1 MRRAPVAPGAV
12 AADDPD
18 FSRPVPG
25 DTAPDLDGRAERLDS
40 IVRLRTGR
48 AAELQPGCPPARLAV
63 LHGIPGV
70 EDAGAAASQ
79 GREPVPA
86 GRKAGFQTDSM
97 APRDGR
103 AGADASSFPS
113 LVRTIVPMRGV
124 FYRRAMPADLPV
136 PAARSS
142 SGRGSWLSSSR
153 DGRRGH
159 ATARAATRNR
169 AGRQYPHGRRRFVD
183 VHCRRDPHPGRRW
196 CFLKPSRH
204 GCEVRDSVR
213 TDAAGLAA
221 QFHGRA
227 RAVRRRTCE

>member
-183 VHCRRDPHPGRRW
+183 VHCRRDPHPGRR
-196 CFLKPSRH
+196 
-204 GCEVRDSVR
+204 
-213 TDAAGLAA
+213 
-221 QFHGRA
+221 
-227 RAVRRRTCE
+227 